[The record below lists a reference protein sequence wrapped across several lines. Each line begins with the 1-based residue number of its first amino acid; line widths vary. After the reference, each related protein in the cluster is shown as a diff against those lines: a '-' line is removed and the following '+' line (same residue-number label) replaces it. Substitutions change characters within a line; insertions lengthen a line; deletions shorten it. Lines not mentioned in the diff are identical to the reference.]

1 MKTKVFL
8 KLSGFIAYTYVKILY
23 GIGNGDMENE
33 QCKTKDKM
41 KLWTRKDGKLENLN
55 INSNEKK
62 NKTNLTLIKLNDK
75 KAKYERKFITQ
86 HNIF

>member
-41 KLWTRKDGKLENLN
+41 KLKIKLEKLN

-75 KAKYERKFITQ
+75 KAKYERKFITK